1 MSILKNLKDAET
13 LDDLASILGYKPS
26 SLSYIIYKISDD
38 QKYNKFKIP
47 KRSGGE
53 REISAPTAQ
62 LKRLQRHLAN
72 ALYACRDETDANS
85 GRRSLSHGFRRKHSI
100 VTNARRHKRR
110 RYVLNLDLQDFF
122 PTFNFGRVR
131 GFFSLLDAA
140 SGTAA
145 IAGATRP
152 PPQVA
157 APPLPLASFLVWLER
172 RFSVPA

>member
-1 MSILKNLKDAET
+1 V
-13 LDDLASILGYKPS
+13 LGYKPS
-26 SLSYIIYKISDD
+26 ALAYIVYKIPDT

-72 ALYACRDETDANS
+72 ALYACRDEIDVDS

-100 VTNARRHKRR
+100 MTNARRHKRR

-122 PTFNFGRVR
+122 PAFNFGRVR
-131 GFFSLLDAA
+131 GFFIHNNSFKLHEKVATMVA
-140 SGTAA
+140 Q
-145 IAGATRP
+145 IACFENTL
-152 PPQVA
+152 PQGS
-157 APPLPLASFLVWLER
+157 PCTP
-172 RFSVPA
+172 